1 MQPPDVWRVNACSRF
16 QADRYDFCWQFYD
29 CSFISHA
36 SFRLDECDMAGKTF
50 VDLGSGVGQVLLR
63 SHRIHL
69 NCNRVGRISHY
80 TGTSQFHVTG
90 LHDGCSAVQ
99 CIQVYA
105 PYFYSL
111 NHYLMCPLLQ
121 MFWNRNNGPS
131 SPVCSAA
138 AVPVCEPSSFFFF
151 CILSFHISLNFTHVQ
166 LQIPVMRKRKWRCPC
181 SSPAPARRLLEELRC
196 QRCHFQRRA
205 RVHEQSQIWT

>member
-1 MQPPDVWRVNACSRF
+1 MWRYDVDWHSGSQCVIFPTELLQRSCNEAGIVEKVQKFQVSTMQCALKPKSSRACSPFFGDDVVQPPDLWRVNACSRF

-69 NCNRVGRISHY
+69 NCNSVGRLLHN
-80 TGTSQFHVTG
+80 TGTSQLRVTG

-99 CIQVYA
+99 CIQVYC
-105 PYFYSL
+105 SL
-111 NHYLMCPLLQ
+111 FLI
-121 MFWNRNNGPS
+121 R
-131 SPVCSAA
+131 
-138 AVPVCEPSSFFFF
+138 
-151 CILSFHISLNFTHVQ
+151 
-166 LQIPVMRKRKWRCPC
+166 
-181 SSPAPARRLLEELRC
+181 
-196 QRCHFQRRA
+196 
-205 RVHEQSQIWT
+205 